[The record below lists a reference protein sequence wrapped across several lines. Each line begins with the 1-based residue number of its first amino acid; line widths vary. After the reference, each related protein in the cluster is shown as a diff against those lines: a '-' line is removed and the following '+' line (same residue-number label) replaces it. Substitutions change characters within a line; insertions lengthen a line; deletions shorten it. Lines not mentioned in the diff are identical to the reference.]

1 MLTKFS
7 GLNLKGT
14 YLSLEKDKET
24 FCVLFTYS
32 VKRAREIRKAYVA
45 VLQRWL
51 KNVPKSVMHVQSCCF
66 TKVNLFLFFF
76 LPFSLPSLSLLLKLP
91 SVVIQKFCYHGQVTS
106 DFSSL
111 LNSLRLI
118 YENYNMTPRL
128 WVNFFTNPLSCNSH
142 KRP

>member
-32 VKRAREIRKAYVA
+32 VKRAREIRKAYAA

-76 LPFSLPSLSLLLKLP
+76 FAVLVAIAVVVTQAPFCCHPKILLPWSSDVRLLLSIK
-91 SVVIQKFCYHGQVTS
+91 
-106 DFSSL
+106 
-111 LNSLRLI
+111 
-118 YENYNMTPRL
+118 
-128 WVNFFTNPLSCNSH
+128 
-142 KRP
+142 